1 MRVPTLSFLLAIF
14 VPYGALAQTDSL
26 RLDTVHVTATRIGS
40 SLQRAGRQV
49 QVLDVRLLQTAPAPE
64 LSALLR
70 THTVVDVRQR
80 GPFDSQTDLSLRGGT
95 FDQAL
100 VLLDGIPLSDPQTGH
115 HAMNLP
121 VVPEDLQRVEV
132 LYGGAARTYGAGA
145 FSGAINLI
153 SREARNT
160 SGRLQLEGGSFG
172 SWRARVAQDVAWKQG
187 GLRISAQHLRS
198 DGHVRNSDM
207 DLSAGH
213 LSLVQRI
220 KRVRLQAQLGVSHKR
235 FGAQNFYS
243 SLYPDQQEMT
253 TMALGAVELRNDRS
267 PWPWSVRAYHRHHHD
282 LFQLF
287 RESDGYYRFTNGFFV
302 RGEADTARFTP
313 TFFYTFHNRHSS
325 RVSGAELSV
334 RRRWKA
340 GTTALGVHGRAE
352 GIQSNVLGEPLQEPV
367 TRGALRDP
375 FTRATDRHNLAVH
388 LDHRWERDGFGIDA
402 GVLLNINDRF
412 EPEWAPG
419 IDLHR
424 RWKDGQVT
432 HISLSRSFRL
442 PTWTDLYYNR
452 GGAQGSPTLLPEHAD
467 QVEVGHRIHR
477 ARWQAAASVWRRSSD
492 DLIDWTRQPGDPVVR
507 ATNLTRVD
515 MNGVELI
522 ASMRWNDG
530 RQQLGLAY
538 AHQWTDQPQ
547 PDFTSLYVLD
557 HLRHVGSAWAQIQ
570 LKDAWHLH
578 AAANWRLRNGTYT
591 EFVTRAERQHP
602 SGPRI
607 DLRVERRWK
616 RVAVHVSGLN
626 LLDLEQMD
634 RANVPLPGRWLGG
647 GISLQWGA

>member
-1 MRVPTLSFLLAIF
+1 MRHPSLALLF
-14 VPYGALAQTDSL
+14 ALPFSIQLHAQVDSL
-26 RLDTVHVTATRIGS
+26 RLDTVQVTATRIGS
-40 SLQRAGRQV
+40 SLLRAGRQV
-49 QVLDVRLLQTAPAPE
+49 QVLDSRVLQAAPAPE

-121 VVPEDLQRVEV
+121 VAPEDLQRVEV

-145 FSGAINLI
+145 FSGALNLI
-153 SREARNT
+153 TREPQR
-160 SGRLQLEGGSFG
+160 SGGRLQLEGGSFG
-172 SWRARVAQDVAWKQG
+172 SWRTRVAQEVAWKQG
-187 GLRISAQHLRS
+187 GLRLSAQHLRS
-198 DGHVRNSDM
+198 DGHVRNSDL
-207 DLSAGH
+207 DLSAAH
-213 LSLVQRI
+213 LSVVQRM
-220 KRVRLQAQLGVSHKR
+220 KNVRLQAQLGLSHKR

-243 SLYPDQQEMT
+243 SLYPDQQEVT

-267 PWPWSVRAYHRHHHD
+267 PWPWSARVYHRHHHD

-287 RESDGYYRFTNGFFV
+287 RESEGYYRFDNGFFI

-313 TFFYTFHNRHSS
+313 TFFYTFHNRHST
-325 RVSGAELSV
+325 RVSGAELAV
-334 RRRWKA
+334 RRSWKA

-352 GIQSNVLGEPLQEPV
+352 GILSNVIGEPLATPEP
-367 TRGALRDP
+367 RGTLRDP
-375 FTRATDRHNLAVH
+375 FTRSTDRNNLAVH

-402 GVLLNINDRF
+402 GVLLNLNDRF

-467 QVEVGHRIHR
+467 QVELGHRIHR
-477 ARWQAAASVWRRSSD
+477 LRWQAAAAVWRRSSD
-492 DLIDWTRQPGDPVVR
+492 DLIDWTRQPGDATVR

-515 MNGVELI
+515 MNGVELL
-522 ASMRWNDG
+522 ASMRWNEG
-530 RQQLGLAY
+530 KQQVGLAY
-538 AHQWTDQPQ
+538 AHQWTDQPK
-547 PDFTSLYVLD
+547 PTFTSLYVLD
-557 HLRHVGSAWAQIQ
+557 HLRHVGSVWAQVQ
-570 LKDAWHLH
+570 VRDAWHLH
-578 AAANWRLRNGTYT
+578 VAANWRLRNGTWVDFDTRT
-591 EFVTRAERQHP
+591 ERTHP
-602 SGPRI
+602 SGPRV
-607 DLRVERRWK
+607 DMRVERRWK
-616 RVAVHVSGLN
+616 WIAVHVSALN